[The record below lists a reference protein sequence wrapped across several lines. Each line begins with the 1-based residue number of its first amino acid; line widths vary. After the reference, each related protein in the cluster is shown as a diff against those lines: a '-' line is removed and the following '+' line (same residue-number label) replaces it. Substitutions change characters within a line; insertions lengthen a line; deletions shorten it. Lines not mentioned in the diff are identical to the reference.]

1 MVQANPPGR
10 ADAPIPSPPERTQL
24 DGTLTVAAADLGI
37 VHADPAAGRLLG
49 HAPEALAGRCVLDL
63 VPARLREPHREALE
77 RWLAGGFASRWD
89 EPEFIVLREDGAEA
103 RLHISM
109 GLWQDNGRAFFT
121 AVLRDPQHEDRE
133 KQTLVAS
140 ELRYRELFER
150 SVAGVYRVG
159 LDGTIYEMNDA
170 MAGFL
175 GYTSAVAIRGAAAQ
189 FYFDPADRRAWIDAL
204 LEHNSLTNYVLKL
217 RRRDGGAVW
226 TLENCALS
234 YDAEA
239 GQHVILGTAI
249 DITERKALEESLERM
264 AYNDPLTGVANR
276 RMLLEMT
283 EKAIARTRR
292 EGGHLAMLYVDL
304 LRFKRVNDLV
314 GHFAG
319 DQVLREV
326 AARFASIVRATD
338 TLARIGGDEFAVLLV
353 SVAGVHQAVRPAR
366 QLRECLSRPFVIQ
379 DEVFHIDARIGIA
392 LYPDHGADFDELLT
406 RADLAVHQKS
416 PVEGEIYLYRPM
428 AVRPPRDELVLE
440 ERLRKALRNE
450 EFELHY
456 QPVYRVEDR
465 KVMGVEALARWRQAD
480 GRVLGAGEFISIA
493 EHTGLVRSLD
503 RWAVGAAARQLA
515 EWPGDAVPPW
525 VALNVTPATFQDDEF
540 PVLVARAIER
550 EGITGQALG
559 IEMTERLTMRDP
571 ERAASLLQDLKALGL
586 RILIDDFGRGHSSLA
601 YLKDFPVDVL
611 KVDRYFVGHIG
622 KDHRHERLLEGI
634 LALAAGLGIELIAEG
649 VETTEQLEW
658 LEQHGCKLVQGY
670 LLSEPVA
677 AGQVPGLVTGA
688 PRFVE
693 AARRT
698 A

>member
-1 MVQANPPGR
+1 LTLSRPIDSTSGS
-10 ADAPIPSPPERTQL
+10 APVLPRQPLL
-24 DGTLTVAAADLGI
+24 DGTI
-37 VHADPAAGRLLG
+37 VVSTGTWCIQHADPMVADLLG
-49 HAPEALAGRCVLDL
+49 WAARDLVGRSVLDL

-77 RWLAGGFASRWD
+77 RWASGGFSDRWD
-89 EPEFIVLREDGAEA
+89 EPGFVAQHRDGRE
-103 RLHISM
+103 LTVQVSM
-109 GLWQDNGRAFFT
+109 GLWELDGRRLFT
-121 AVLRDPQHEDRE
+121 VVLRDPRRQEGDH
-133 KQTLVAS
+133 QALLAS

-175 GYTSAVAIRGAAAQ
+175 GFTSATAIRGRAAD

-217 RRRDGGAVW
+217 RRRDGGIVW

-239 GQHVILGTAI
+239 GQHVVLGTAI

-276 RMLLEMT
+276 RMLHEMA
-283 EKAIARTRR
+283 EKAVARTRR
-292 EGGHLAMLYVDL
+292 EGGHVGMLYIDL

-314 GHFAG
+314 GHYAG

-326 AARFASIVRATD
+326 AARFGSIVRATD

-353 SVAGVHQAVRPAR
+353 NVNGVHQAVRPAR

-379 DEVFHIDARIGIA
+379 GEVFHLDARVGIA
-392 LYPDHGADFDELLT
+392 LFPDHGNDFDELLT
-406 RADLAVHQKS
+406 RADLAVHQKT

-428 AVRPPRDELVLE
+428 AVRPPRDELVME
-440 ERLRKALRNE
+440 ERLRRALRNE

-456 QPVYRVEDR
+456 QPVYRLSDR
-465 KVMGVEALARWRQAD
+465 RVSGIEALSRWRQTD
-480 GRVLGAGEFISIA
+480 GRVIGAGDFISLA
-493 EHTGLVRSLD
+493 EHTGLVRNLD
-503 RWAVGAAARQLA
+503 RWAIGCAAHQLV
-515 EWPGDAVPPW
+515 EWPDTALPPW
-525 VALNVTPATFQDDEF
+525 IALNVTPSTFEDDEF
-540 PVLVARAIER
+540 ATFVARILER
-550 EGITGQALG
+550 EGVPGEALA
-559 IEMTERLTMRDP
+559 IEITERLTMRDP
-571 ERAASLLQDLKALGL
+571 ERAAGVLQDLKSLGL

-611 KVDRYFVGHIG
+611 KVDRYFVAHIG
-622 KDHRHERLLEGI
+622 RDRRHERLLEGI
-634 LALAAGLGIELIAEG
+634 FALASGLGIELIAEG
-649 VETTEQLEW
+649 VETTEQLDW
-658 LEQHGCKLVQGY
+658 LVEHGFEFVQGY
-670 LLSEPVA
+670 LLSEPVTPDRIPGMILSG
-677 AGQVPGLVTGA
+677 AGEPATG
-688 PRFVE
+688 
-693 AARRT
+693 RRS